1 MQRVFISLTVV
12 MMMAALPAK
21 AEDDPFEGFNR
32 GVYRFNNGADRYVI
46 RPVAQGYA
54 TVMPLPARVSV
65 NNFFSNFIDVNA
77 SLNAFLQG
85 RFKYGFDN
93 LGRVVVNTTLGV
105 FGLFDVA
112 THMEIPQYQTDF
124 GHTLAIWGVDAGPFV
139 MLPFLGPR
147 TMRSSVGTVFDAY
160 ASPTGQI
167 GGQEAQWGLRAVQ
180 LIDIRAGFLSA
191 DELLSGDEYI
201 FLRDAY
207 LQQRRLLTSDG
218 NPVDDFS
225 EFDEGWDV
233 DDL

>member
-1 MQRVFISLTVV
+1 MLRVFICLTLVTSMV
-12 MMMAALPAK
+12 LPAQ

-32 GVYRFNNGADRYVI
+32 AIYSFNNGADKYVI

-54 TVMPLPARVSV
+54 AVLPRPARVSV
-65 NNFFSNFIDVNA
+65 NNFFSNLIDVNA

-85 RFKYGFDN
+85 RFRYGFDN
-93 LGRVVVNTTLGV
+93 LGRVVVNSTLGV

-112 THMEIPQYQTDF
+112 SDMEIPQYQTDF
-124 GHTLAIWGVDAGPFV
+124 GHTLSVWGVGQGPFI
-139 MLPFLGPR
+139 MWPFLGPR

-160 ASPTGQI
+160 ASPTGQMV
-167 GGQEAQWGLRAVQ
+167 GGEAQWGLRAIEI
-180 LIDIRAGFLSA
+180 IDIRAGFLNA

-207 LQQRRLLTSDG
+207 LQQRRLITSDG
-218 NPVDDFS
+218 APVDDFS
-225 EFDEGWDV
+225 EFDDSWNE